1 MYKVKNY
8 LLSMQSH
15 WMINHTTYQAV
26 QDSVPEII
34 KYKTADG
41 INDMAKTPIHKVIKK
56 IYKDMMT
63 KENKLLSFLEKNL
76 LMES

>member
-26 QDSVPEII
+26 QESVPKII
-34 KYKTADG
+34 KYKASDG
-41 INDMAKTPIHKVIKK
+41 VDSMDKTPVHDVIKK
-56 IYKDMMT
+56 IHLYFA
-63 KENKLLSFLEKNL
+63 ESFVPF
-76 LMES
+76 